1 MTGALSTGKQG
12 RITAMS
18 SMSRRTAI
26 RGALTTVTTAALAR
40 PYLARAAS
48 TTAVAWVVQGFVPEE
63 DAAFRK
69 TVAEY
74 QKQSG
79 NTIDFSI
86 MPFTALNQKAISALT
101 SGSVPDLIFH
111 DAPATILPQN
121 AWNDRLVDMS
131 DVVEAQKSVLSE
143 TAVLASSFYN
153 SVSKQRSYYLAP
165 VKQACAPMHIWGD
178 LVAKAGFKLSE
189 APKTWDAYWDFFKP
203 VQTALRAKG
212 MRKLY
217 ALGLQMT
224 TVGPNDGNNVFSHFM
239 IANGGQNIVTRDGRL
254 HTDDPVVRE
263 AAIRAVEYMTTAYKQ
278 GFVPAEA
285 LTWNDA
291 DDNNAYHEK
300 LFVMDFDG
308 TLSTELAMIKDKKA
322 YYDEM
327 VVMGLPNRND
337 GTMMPAQVGAGGGFI
352 PKGAQN
358 VEVAKDFMRYFM
370 QPQVMNENL
379 KGGLGRW
386 VPVIP
391 SIVREDPWWTDP
403 KSDPHRLPYVTEAV
417 LNPTIPS
424 YNGFN
429 PAWGQVSA
437 EQLWGQAHA
446 DVIKNGLK
454 PADAVDKAF
463 RRAETIFA
471 KFTFG

>member
-1 MTGALSTGKQG
+1 
-12 RITAMS
+12 MS